1 MKQIN
6 NLPKKV
12 FKIVVIKMIPKH
24 GRRIND
30 HRASTKRQKI

>member
-12 FKIVVIKMIPKH
+12 FKIVVIKMVTKH
-24 GRRIND
+24 GRIND
-30 HRASTKRQKI
+30 HRTSTKRQKI